1 MNSALGVAPADYSPT
16 RKSIVNGLVTIFNII
31 ALTLGVI
38 LLSLTVVAVPLA
50 FSAASTAIYDWRQG
64 GESRAMRTFWM
75 ALKDRPLRR
84 TATVGPALLGTAA
97 GVTEVAY
104 FVHYRGP
111 ISLLCLT
118 IGLATIAAG
127 VSFSGY
133 LLLLV
138 TVAPDAGWLE
148 RWRCAAVIVGR
159 TGIMAG
165 PVFLIEAAGA
175 AMIGFADPA
184 LLVVAVPVALLWC
197 WLRTALWGARRAG
210 LAV

>member
-16 RKSIVNGLVTIFNII
+16 RKSVVNGLATIFNII
-31 ALTLGVI
+31 ALTLGVVV
-38 LLSLTVVAVPLA
+38 LALTVVALPLA
-50 FSAASTAIYDWRQG
+50 LSAASTAIYDWRQG
-64 GESRAMRTFWM
+64 GESRALRTFWIAM
-75 ALKDRPLRR
+75 KDRPLRR

-104 FVHYRGP
+104 FVQYRGP
-111 ISLLCLT
+111 ISPLCLT
-118 IGLATIAAG
+118 IGLVTVAAG
-127 VSFSGY
+127 VSFTGY

-138 TVAPDAGWLE
+138 TVAPEAGWVE
-148 RWRCAAVIVGR
+148 RWRCAAAIVGR
-159 TGIMAG
+159 TGILTA
-165 PVFLIEAAGA
+165 PVFFLEAGA
-175 AMIGFADPA
+175 AAAIGFADPA